1 MSKFCK
7 YLPNILTDRSLLQLC
22 FLFWQN
28 LASYEEQAK
37 FRMEQGMIVA
47 IDSLLSFLF
56 KFIWHKES
64 GQYNLLVMIIRAGV
78 VISEWDSVSPAKV
91 INQPHTFNFELS

>member
-1 MSKFCK
+1 M
-7 YLPNILTDRSLLQLC
+7 D
-22 FLFWQN
+22 LFK
-28 LASYEEQAK
+28 S
-37 FRMEQGMIVA
+37 
-47 IDSLLSFLF
+47 LF

-91 INQPHTFNFELS
+91 INQPHTFNFELGQVEHVIRRPVLHCWMKIEHLCQSS